1 MFLKNNEELN
11 KLIITSRQ
19 SRIRTIK
26 SDDEKFML
34 KDGYMIA
41 PRAGFEIDSSC
52 PREYKLIIAKCIDNG
67 WLKPIAN
74 VKDHELFW
82 KEFEQ

>member
-1 MFLKNNEELN
+1 MNIVSKP
-11 KLIITSRQ
+11 

-26 SDDEKFML
+26 STDNDFML
-34 KDGYMIA
+34 RDEFTLT
-41 PRAGFEIDSSC
+41 PRAGFEVDNRC
-52 PREYKLIIAKCIDNG
+52 PREYKLIIAECINMG
-67 WLKPIAN
+67 WLRPVAN

>member
-1 MFLKNNEELN
+1 MNIVSKP
-11 KLIITSRQ
+11 

-26 SDDEKFML
+26 STDNDFML
-34 KDGYMIA
+34 QEEFTLT
-41 PRAGFEIDSSC
+41 PRAGFEVDNRC
-52 PREYKLIIAKCIDNG
+52 PREYKLIIAECINMG
-67 WLKPIAN
+67 WLRPVAH